1 MKEIV
6 KVKWKTISVP
16 EGLYERIK
24 NLSEREQRTIWQV
37 LDQAVSNYE
46 ILKRKPLEKQSL
58 PKIEKL
64 SWYVTKLA
72 LSVTW
77 YALTKDDEHYW
88 ESLKTVDEVQKRL
101 NVNLQSLVDILTIM
115 KSKKTRMK
123 KKINASVYQALKRS
137 IVEIIS
143 DADTS

>member
-24 NLSEREQRTIWQV
+24 NLSEREQRTIWQI

-46 ILKRKPLEKQSL
+46 ILKRKPIEKQSL
-58 PKIEKL
+58 PKLEKL
-64 SWYVTKLA
+64 SWYITKLA

-88 ESLKTVDEVQKRL
+88 ESLKVIDEVQRRL
-101 NVNLQSLVDILTIM
+101 QVDLQSLVDILTIM
-115 KSKKTRMK
+115 KSKKTKMK
-123 KKINASVYQALKRS
+123 KKINASIYQSLKRS
-137 IVEIIS
+137 IIEILS
-143 DADTS
+143 KTDTS